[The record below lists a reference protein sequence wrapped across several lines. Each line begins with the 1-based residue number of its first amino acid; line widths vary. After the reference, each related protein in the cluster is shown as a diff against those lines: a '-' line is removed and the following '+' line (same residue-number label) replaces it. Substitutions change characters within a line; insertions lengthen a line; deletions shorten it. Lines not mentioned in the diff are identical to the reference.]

1 MHTNL
6 KKILIIAFAATAVTA
21 CDRDNGDDPVLAS
34 VNGDKIHQSDLDSML
49 TGMFGAYQASTL
61 SAESSKRALESLVAS
76 RALAQIAED
85 KVDQEK
91 LKSVEQ
97 QVSRY
102 RENLLINEYIKT
114 AITPE
119 PITNEMVERY
129 YNEHQ
134 DKFGKAVVRQYEL
147 LTTANVLPAE
157 LRDRLLQEIPKMKI
171 MSLAAIKATMAKKNI
186 ELLLHKGFTGEAG
199 MDAKIQRF
207 IAAQEVN
214 KRSDVIF
221 VEGKPYIVNVEADIT
236 TPAKPLS
243 AVREDVRKQLAM
255 LKLGEIVKDLS
266 SKAVQ
271 EADVKY
277 RAIDAAK

>member
-6 KKILIIAFAATAVTA
+6 KKILIIAFAATVVTA
-21 CDRDNGDDPVLAS
+21 CDSDNGDDPVLAS

-147 LTTANVLPAE
+147 LTTANVLPSE
-157 LRDRLLQEIPKMKI
+157 LRDRLLQEIPKMKT
-171 MSLAAIKATMAKKNI
+171 MSLAIIKTTMAKNNV
-186 ELLLHKGFTGEAG
+186 ELLLHKGITGEAG

-255 LKLGEIVKDLS
+255 LKLGEIVKQLS
-266 SKAVQ
+266 TTAVQ

-277 RAIDAAK
+277 RTIDAAK